1 VASGEST
8 VVSLGILDGGFAMA
22 SDGRAVLAFERAVAR
37 DVAIA
42 IGNSV
47 ELIVG
52 IAAAVALATPV
63 TLSSGFA

>member
-1 VASGEST
+1 
-8 VVSLGILDGGFAMA
+8 MA